1 MENKERKT
9 GRGSGA
15 IRIGAVTVQGRWWFS
30 YNGET
35 PTDDFK
41 LTVALTLADRKKLV
55 NLKKGD
61 WTSVT
66 ADPFSDL
73 HLYLSEVEYTG
84 GNNSV
89 SATFRMAPGSMKDEG

>member
-1 MENKERKT
+1 MVNKDRKS

-30 YNGET
+30 YTGET
-35 PTDDFK
+35 PAADFK
-41 LTVALTLADRKKLV
+41 LTVALGLADRKKLV

-61 WTSVT
+61 WTTIT

-73 HLYLSEVEYTG
+73 HLYLSDVEYTN
-84 GNNSV
+84 GNSSV
-89 SATFRMAPGSMKDEG
+89 SATFRMVQPT